1 MIRELQIFNSHGTGD
16 ELVHRITLADNS
28 LSSLQRAAE
37 TVMDLLDRGL
47 ITREDAAANFRVLG
61 YYVAKEDSA

>member
-1 MIRELQIFNSHGTGD
+1 MIHELQIFNPRGTGD

-28 LSSLQRAAE
+28 IASLQRAAE
-37 TVMDLLDRGL
+37 TVADLLERGL

-61 YYVAKEDSA
+61 YYAAQEEM